1 MEKVLTKRLKVGISE
16 CCFGS
21 KVRYNGKGL
30 DYIKYF
36 GRENEQFIFYPL
48 CPECL
53 AGLGIPRTPISI
65 RGGNGQDVLEGTA
78 KIKSRRGEDVTEKII
93 KACNYSLELLKREGA
108 YIYIYKEGSP
118 SCGINRTTLR
128 NKRMGN
134 PPGIFGAMLL
144 NEGFFLVC
152 ADDLESP
159 IKRWDIRRRLNAFAW
174 IKEAEIESKRQLYDV
189 WHTVKFLCQEL
200 DEEMARNLGRKLS
213 SITNTEREEIE
224 KYRKIILDIFRKPS
238 TLKKIKG
245 CMWKNYNYFRK
256 HKDIEINIVKNPTE
270 LRSNTILVE
279 ELVKLENKLYNEGY
293 SFGSSPILFR
303 GGR

>member
-21 KVRYNGKGL
+21 KVRYNGRGL

-36 GRENEQFIFYPL
+36 GRENEQFTFYPL

-53 AGLGIPRTPISI
+53 AGLGIPRTPISL
-65 RGGNGQDVLEGTA
+65 RGGSGQDVLRGKG

-93 KACNYSLELLKREGA
+93 GACNYSLALLKREGA

-128 NKRMGN
+128 NKRIGN
-134 PPGIFGAMLL
+134 PPGIFGAMLI
-144 NEGFFLVC
+144 NEGFFLVN

-159 IKRWDIRRRLNAFAW
+159 IKRWDIRRRLNAFVW
-174 IKEAEIESKRQLYDV
+174 VKEAEIEDKRQLCDV

-200 DEEMARNLGRKLS
+200 DEKKARSLGRELS
-213 SITNTEREEIE
+213 ELDNTKKEVVEE
-224 KYRKIILDIFRKPS
+224 YRKIILDIIRKPS
-238 TLKKIKG
+238 TSKKIKG
-245 CMWKNYNYFRK
+245 WLWKNYSYFRK
-256 HKDIEINIVKNPTE
+256 HKDIELDIVKKPTE
-270 LRSNTILVE
+270 LRSNTILVQ
-279 ELVKLENKLYNEGY
+279 ELVRLENRLYNEGY
-293 SFGSSPILFR
+293 SFGSSPILYR
-303 GGR
+303 ARR